1 MLSDEWLSR
10 YELLENLNIKLCRSV
25 TGTRTRDGPYRRAKN
40 GIKMINFC
48 PWKVQTADT
57 VHRIPGF
64 CPWKVWTLS
73 RDSMESL
80 DIVHGHPVH
89 STDGQLQLRVLCNS
103 QAN

>member
-1 MLSDEWLSR
+1 M
-10 YELLENLNIKLCRSV
+10 ENLNIKLCRSV
-25 TGTRTRDGPYRRAKN
+25 TGTRTRDRPYRRAKN

-48 PWKVQTADT
+48 PWKVWTLSMDSVQTTDI
-57 VHRIPGF
+57 VHGILGH
-64 CPWKVWTLS
+64 CPWKVLTLS
-73 RDSMESL
+73 TDSMESL